1 MANIFDE
8 PKLLKAWCIKLA
20 NACGGQKVEKSIVFT
35 QLNTKRI
42 SELLDEFVADHNAN
56 TLKVAQEIQDGIV
69 DNTNNEGE
77 EE

>member
-20 NACGGQKVEKSIVFT
+20 NACGGQKVEKSIMLT
-35 QLNTKRI
+35 KLNTKRI

-69 DNTNNEGE
+69 DNTNEKE

>member
-8 PKLLKAWCIKLA
+8 PKLIKAWCIKLA
-20 NACGGQKVEKSIVFT
+20 NACGGQKVEKSIVLT

-42 SELLDEFVADHNAN
+42 AELLDEFVADHNEN
-56 TLKVAQEIQDGIV
+56 TLRVAKELENSIV
-69 DNTNNEGE
+69 DNTNKE

>member
-20 NACGGQKVEKSIVFT
+20 NACGGQKVEKSIVLT
-35 QLNTKRI
+35 QLNAKRI
-42 SELLDEFVADHNAN
+42 TELLDEFVQDHNEN
-56 TLKVAQEIQDGIV
+56 TIKVAQELDNGIV
-69 DNTNNEGE
+69 DNTNKE

>member
-20 NACGGQKVEKSIVFT
+20 NACGGQKVEKSIVLT

-42 SELLDEFVADHNAN
+42 TELLDEFVQDHNEN
-56 TLKVAQEIQDGIV
+56 TMRVAQELDNGIV
-69 DNTNNEGE
+69 DNTSKE

>member
-20 NACGGQKVEKSIVFT
+20 NACGGQKVEKSIVLT

-42 SELLDEFVADHNAN
+42 SELLDEFVQDHNEN
-56 TLKVAQEIQDGIV
+56 TMRVAQELDNGIV
-69 DNTNNEGE
+69 DNTSKE